1 MKRYKKLG
9 ILLTVLVVICIATFA
24 LSQYERA
31 QEEIRS
37 SDEVILEIPRDS
49 VTALSWEYTEEGS
62 LAFHKG
68 ESSWVY
74 DGDDAFPVSED
85 KVMEILSHFEALQAS
100 FIIENVE
107 DYNQY
112 GLDDPE
118 CTLHISTEDTTY
130 DIKLGDFSKMDEQR
144 YVDIGDGNVYLLSED
159 PMDYVDPA
167 LSAMIEDDDT
177 PAFENVVDIRF
188 TGTENYTIDR
198 TEDSGYSYSDQDV
211 YFVQE
216 NGAYLPLDTSSV
228 TTYLNTIT
236 ALDLLTY
243 VTYNATDEELAAY
256 GLDSPELSITVN
268 YTYTDENAEDGQ
280 PIAGSCVIHIGQNQ
294 EELQAAQESEDDSV
308 TEDSVTKYVRIGDSP
323 IVYELDSVDYAILS
337 DAAYNDLRH
346 KEVFWGD
353 FEDVYQVDVT
363 LEGTTHTLV
372 SERNDEEERLWYY
385 QEVTEEADALDL
397 TAFQDALES
406 LTADTFTD
414 EAPTEKEEIR
424 LTLYLENE
432 NFPQVEIVLYR
443 YDGTSCLA
451 AVDGESVSLVSRSTV
466 MDLVEA
472 VQAIVLD

>member
-24 LSQYERA
+24 LSQYEQA
-31 QEEIRS
+31 QEEIRNS
-37 SDEVILEIPRDS
+37 GEVILEIPGDS
-49 VTALSWEYTEEGS
+49 VTVLSWEYAEEGS

-68 ESSWVY
+68 DSSWVY
-74 DGDDAFPVSED
+74 EGDKAFPVSED
-85 KVMEILSHFEALQAS
+85 KVMEILSHFEALEAS

-118 CTLHISTEDTTY
+118 CTLHISTEDATY
-130 DIKLGDFSKMDEQR
+130 DIKLGDFSQMDEQR
-144 YVDIGDGNVYLLSED
+144 YIDIGDGNVYLVSED
-159 PMDYVDPA
+159 PIDYVDPN

-177 PAFENVVDIRF
+177 PAFENVADIRF
-188 TGTENYTIDR
+188 TGKENYTIVR
-198 TEDSGYSYSDQDV
+198 TEDSGYSYSDQDI

-216 NGAYLPLDTSSV
+216 DGAYLPLDTASV

-243 VTYNATDEELAAY
+243 VTYNATDQELAAY
-256 GLDSPELSITVN
+256 GLDTPEQSVTVN
-268 YTYTDENAEDGQ
+268 YTEEGSEDGE
-280 PIAGSCVIHIGQNQ
+280 PVAGTCVIHIGRNQ
-294 EELQAAQESEDDSV
+294 EELQEALESEDDTV

-337 DAAYNDLRH
+337 GAAYSDLRH

-353 FEDVYQVDVT
+353 FADVCQVDVT
-363 LEGTTHTLV
+363 LEGSTHTLV
-372 SERNDEEERLWYY
+372 SELSDEEERLWYY

-397 TAFQDALES
+397 TAFQNALES
-406 LTADTFTD
+406 LSADTFTD

-443 YDGTSCLA
+443 YDGASCLA
-451 AVDGESVSLVSRSTV
+451 VVDGESVSLVSRSTV

>member
-1 MKRYKKLG
+1 
-9 ILLTVLVVICIATFA
+9 
-24 LSQYERA
+24 
-31 QEEIRS
+31 
-37 SDEVILEIPRDS
+37 
-49 VTALSWEYTEEGS
+49 
-62 LAFHKG
+62 
-68 ESSWVY
+68 
-74 DGDDAFPVSED
+74 
-85 KVMEILSHFEALQAS
+85 
-100 FIIENVE
+100 
-107 DYNQY
+107 
-112 GLDDPE
+112 
-118 CTLHISTEDTTY
+118 
-130 DIKLGDFSKMDEQR
+130 MDEQR

-198 TEDSGYSYSDQDV
+198 IEDSGYSYSDQDV

-256 GLDSPELSITVN
+256 GLDSPELSVTVN
-268 YTYTDENAEDGQ
+268 YTYTEEGSEDGDQ
-280 PIAGSCVIHIGQNQ
+280 IADSCVIHIGQNQ

-337 DAAYNDLRH
+337 GAAYNDLRH

-363 LEGTTHTLV
+363 LEGSTHTLV
-372 SERNDEEERLWYY
+372 SELNDEEERLWYY

-414 EAPTEKEEIR
+414 EAPAEKEEIR

>member
-1 MKRYKKLG
+1 
-9 ILLTVLVVICIATFA
+9 
-24 LSQYERA
+24 
-31 QEEIRS
+31 
-37 SDEVILEIPRDS
+37 
-49 VTALSWEYTEEGS
+49 
-62 LAFHKG
+62 
-68 ESSWVY
+68 
-74 DGDDAFPVSED
+74 
-85 KVMEILSHFEALQAS
+85 
-100 FIIENVE
+100 
-107 DYNQY
+107 
-112 GLDDPE
+112 
-118 CTLHISTEDTTY
+118 
-130 DIKLGDFSKMDEQR
+130 MDEQR

-177 PAFENVVDIRF
+177 PAFENVADIRF
-188 TGTENYTIDR
+188 TGKENYTIVR
-198 TEDSGYSYSDQDV
+198 TEDSGYSYSDQDI

-216 NGAYLPLDTSSV
+216 DGAYLPLDTASV

-243 VTYNATDEELAAY
+243 VTYNATDQELAAY
-256 GLDSPELSITVN
+256 GLDTPEQSVTVN
-268 YTYTDENAEDGQ
+268 YTEEGSEDGE
-280 PIAGSCVIHIGQNQ
+280 PVAGTCVIHIGRNQ
-294 EELQAAQESEDDSV
+294 EELQEALESEDDTV

-337 DAAYNDLRH
+337 DAGYNDLRH

-353 FEDVYQVDVT
+353 FADVCQVDVT
-363 LEGTTHTLV
+363 LEGSTHTLV
-372 SERNDEEERLWYY
+372 SELNDEEERLWYY

-414 EAPTEKEEIR
+414 KAPAEKEEIR
-424 LTLYLENE
+424 LTLYLEDE

-451 AVDGESVSLVSRSTV
+451 VVDGESVSLVSISTV